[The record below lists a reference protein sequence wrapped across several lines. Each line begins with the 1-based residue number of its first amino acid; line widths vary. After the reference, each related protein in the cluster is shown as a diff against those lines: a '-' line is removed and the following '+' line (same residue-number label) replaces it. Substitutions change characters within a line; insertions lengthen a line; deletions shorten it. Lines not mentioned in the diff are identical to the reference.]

1 MTYKI
6 KPIRE
11 DFLQKV
17 RKDGIDD
24 LKQKVTYL
32 IAKGG
37 EPCRDV
43 LRRARVGEKLILASY
58 CPFKQNGPYKEYGPI
73 FVLANESTENVNYFQ
88 LPISTH
94 LDTEQN
100 HYYLQKSFVLRA
112 YNEREEI
119 IDAQVVTENE
129 SQDILL
135 QFLKNE
141 KIDFVMARFTAYG
154 CYGLRVERDNISEY
168 I

>member
-43 LRRARVGEKLILASY
+43 LRRARVEEKLILASY

-73 FVLANESTENVNYFQ
+73 FILESESLESINYEQLA
-88 LPISTH
+88 ISSITKQ
-94 LDTEQN
+94 D
-100 HYYLQKSFVLRA
+100 YLAQSFVLKA
-112 YNEREEI
+112 YNNKEQI
-119 IDAQVVTENE
+119 IDAKVVTKEE
-129 SQDILL
+129 SQEVLTQL
-135 QFLKNE
+135 FKNE
-141 KIDFVMARFTAYG
+141 NTHFVLARFTAYG
-154 CYGLRVERDNISEY
+154 CYALRLEKDDC
-168 I
+168 